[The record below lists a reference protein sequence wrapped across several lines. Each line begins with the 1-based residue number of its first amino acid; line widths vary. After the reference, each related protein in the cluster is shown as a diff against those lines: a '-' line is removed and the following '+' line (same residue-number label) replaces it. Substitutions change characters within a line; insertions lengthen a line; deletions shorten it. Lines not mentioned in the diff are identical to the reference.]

1 MSLKDKVAII
11 GIGQTKFGEN
21 FEMGYNDMIIEAC
34 WKAFED
40 AHIGPEA
47 VQAAWLGTYLPF
59 SWGYE
64 GVSGV
69 SVAEPLNMYPI
80 PVTRVSNYCCTGMEA
95 VRNAAIAIASG
106 EYDVVLAV
114 GCEKMRDVPGLG
126 SLVAQHVERG
136 HPLYCKGR
144 TAPGMFALLASRY
157 FHEYGIGRKT
167 LAKVAVKNHK
177 HGSLNPL
184 AHFRREITEEMAMN
198 APPVAE
204 PLHLFDCCPTTDGCA
219 AAVLTR
225 ADLAK
230 KFTDSYAL
238 IKGVGFAVAGGYYSA
253 QFDQT
258 FSFTGFRSTQEASKV
273 CYEMAGIRE
282 PIEEVDVVELHD
294 CFTIT
299 EIINYEDLGLAA
311 KGQGWKLI
319 EEGETYNGGKIPVNT
334 DGGLKTCGHP
344 VGASGVRMINHVV
357 AQCRGIAG
365 DMQVKNAKLGVA
377 HTLGGPGAIA
387 CVFAIGA
394 P

>member
-1 MSLKDKVAII
+1 MSIKDKVAII
-11 GIGQTKFGEN
+11 GMGMTKFGEN
-21 FEMGYNDMIIEAC
+21 FEMSYGDMIVEAC
-34 WKAFED
+34 FEAFANAKIDPKE
-40 AHIGPEA
+40 I
-47 VQAAWLGTYLPF
+47 QAAWLGTYLPF
-59 SWGYE
+59 SWGYDGMA
-64 GVSGV
+64 GVSL
-69 SVAEPLNMYPI
+69 AEPLNLYPI
-80 PVTRVSNYCCTGMEA
+80 PVTRVSNYCSTGMEA
-95 VRNAAIAIASG
+95 VRNAAFAVASG

-114 GCEKMRDVPGLG
+114 GCEKMRDVPGRG

-157 FHEYGIGRKT
+157 FKEYGIDRKM

-177 HGSLNPL
+177 HGANNPK
-184 AHFRREITEEMAMN
+184 AHFQREITEDMALN

-219 AAVLTR
+219 AAILTR

-230 KFTDSYAL
+230 KFTDEYVL
-238 IKGVGFAVAGGYYSA
+238 IKGIGFSVAGGYYSA

-258 FSFTGFRSTQEASKV
+258 FTFTGFKATQNASRA
-273 CYEMAGIRE
+273 CYEQAGIKK
-282 PIEEVDVVELHD
+282 PIDDIDLVELHD

-299 EIINYEDLGLAA
+299 EIVNYEDLGLAE

-319 EEGETYNGGKIPVNT
+319 DQGETYVGGKIPVNP

-344 VGASGVRMINHVV
+344 VGASGVRMINHVG
-357 AQCRGIAG
+357 AQLLGKAG
-365 DMQVKNAKLGVA
+365 KMQVPNAKLGIA
-377 HTLGGPGAIA
+377 HTLGGPGALA
-387 CVFAIGA
+387 CVFALGL